1 MVCTSKPDDKSFTH
15 SKQIVHL
22 IVRNPYREVFV
33 RLDKAYAG
41 GLGDIGDDITEHTI
55 EEDDTKG
62 EDESCHDD
70 SGHCYPGH

>member
-1 MVCTSKPDDKSFTH
+1 M
-15 SKQIVHL
+15 
-22 IVRNPYREVFV
+22 

-41 GLGDIGDDITEHTI
+41 GLGDIGDDITEQTI